1 MFYSR
6 VTLIILLTALM
17 LGCASLGQRREPP
30 IVSLAGLQMGEM
42 TLFEQRYR
50 LQLRVQNPND
60 VELPISG
67 LHCTLVINDR
77 EFANGVSDASVIVPR
92 FGEAL
97 LNVEVVSDLRRVIAQ
112 LRDRRRQPVES
123 ITYRLSGKL
132 TLQNSPFPIPFD
144 YHGEFDLRT
153 TP

>member
-1 MFYSR
+1 MFCSR
-6 VTLIILLTALM
+6 VVLIVLLTALM

-30 IVSLAGLQMGEM
+30 IVSLAGLEMGEM

-77 EFANGVSDASVIVPR
+77 EFANGVSDASVTVPR

-97 LNVEVVSDLRRVIAQ
+97 LSVDVVSDLRRVIAQ
-112 LRDRRRQPVES
+112 LRDRERQPLNS
-123 ITYRLSGKL
+123 ITYRLSGKF
-132 TLQNSPFPIPFD
+132 TLQGSPFPVPFD
-144 YHGEFDLRT
+144 YYGEFELQ
-153 TP
+153 PEP

>member
-1 MFYSR
+1 MVYSR
-6 VTLIILLTALM
+6 ALLSILLTALL

-30 IVSLAGLQMGEM
+30 IVTLAGLQMGEM

-67 LHCTLVINDR
+67 LQCTLVINDR
-77 EFANGVSDASVIVPR
+77 EFATGVSDASVTVPR

-97 LNVEVVSDLRRVIAQ
+97 LSIDVISDLRRVVAQ
-112 LRDRRRQPVES
+112 LRDRERQSLNS
-123 ITYRLSGKL
+123 ITYHLSGKF
-132 TLQNSPFPIPFD
+132 TLEGSPFPVPFD
-144 YHGEFDLRT
+144 YHGEFELQAA
-153 TP
+153 P

>member
-1 MFYSR
+1 MHYSR
-6 VTLIILLTALM
+6 IVPIVLLTALM
-17 LGCASLGQRREPP
+17 LGCASLGERREPP
-30 IVSLAGLQMGEM
+30 IVNLAGLEMGEM

-77 EFANGVSDASVIVPR
+77 EFANGVSDASVTVPR

-97 LNVEVVSDLRRVIAQ
+97 LSIEVVSDLRRVIAQ
-112 LRDRRRQPVES
+112 LRDRDSQPVDS

-132 TLQNSPFPIPFD
+132 ALQNSPFPVPFD
-144 YHGEFDLRT
+144 YYGEFDLRA

>member
-1 MFYSR
+1 MVYSR
-6 VTLIILLTALM
+6 ALSIILLTALM

-30 IVSLAGLQMGEM
+30 IVTLAGLQMGEM

-77 EFANGVSDASVIVPR
+77 EFANGVSDTGVTVPR

-97 LNVEVVSDLRRVIAQ
+97 LSIDVISDLRRVIAQ
-112 LRDRRRQPVES
+112 LRDRERQSHNS
-123 ITYRLSGKL
+123 ITYHLSGKF
-132 TLQNSPFPIPFD
+132 TLQGSPFPVPFD
-144 YHGEFDLRT
+144 YHGEFELQAA
-153 TP
+153 P